1 MHRPLAL
8 LQPNISADQIPAL
21 VIPDIDCHASTAL
34 ISWKNCPN
42 GETRVNFLIDLGI
55 LWLASAPSESVSA
68 SQGCSCSMQHNPI
81 TQHVRFVLLL
91 LVQNMKTAE
100 RLSYE
105 FIRGVLNADFFTR
118 TRYKT

>member
-1 MHRPLAL
+1 MEELPKWRNPRQFFNRPRHFVARQRPVRKRQRLARL
-8 LQPNISADQIPAL
+8 L
-21 VIPDIDCHASTAL
+21 
-34 ISWKNCPN
+34 
-42 GETRVNFLIDLGI
+42 
-55 LWLASAPSESVSA
+55 
-68 SQGCSCSMQHNPI
+68 MQHATLPI

-91 LVQNMKTAE
+91 LVQNMKAAE